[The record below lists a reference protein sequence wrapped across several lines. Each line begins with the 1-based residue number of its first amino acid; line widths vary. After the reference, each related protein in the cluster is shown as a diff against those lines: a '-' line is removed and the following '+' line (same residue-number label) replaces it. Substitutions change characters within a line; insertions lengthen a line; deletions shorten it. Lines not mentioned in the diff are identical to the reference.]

1 VLNAEEE
8 LVRLFDRAVWRLVDA
23 AIFVAV
29 VGMVLLICTQVGT
42 RFLGHSA
49 PWTEELSRFLFIWTT
64 FLGMATGFRYGTH
77 PSLGLFAEGLPWSVR
92 KYLCL
97 LTPLAA
103 LVFFSIVAWF
113 AFKLFRQQLRF
124 GEISPIL
131 QIGMWITTL
140 PLIISAVLAPLGA
153 ITHALGPL
161 VDPDQAAET
170 RR

>member
-1 VLNAEEE
+1 MK
-8 LVRLFDRAVWRLVDA
+8 RFDRAVWLSVDA

-29 VGMVLLICTQVGT
+29 VGMVLLICTQVAT
-42 RFLGHSA
+42 RFFGQSA

-92 KYLCL
+92 KYLRL

-103 LVFFSIVAWF
+103 LLFFSIVAWF
-113 AFKLFRQQLRF
+113 GFKLFQQQIRF

-131 QIGMWITTL
+131 QVGMWITTL
-140 PLIISAVLAPLGA
+140 PLIIGAVLAPIGA
-153 ITHALGPL
+153 ITHALLEPGEF
-161 VDPDQAAET
+161 DDAAEV

>member
-1 VLNAEEE
+1 MK
-8 LVRLFDRAVWRLVDA
+8 RFDRAVWLVVDA

-29 VGMVLLICTQVGT
+29 VGMVLLICIQVAT
-42 RFLGHSA
+42 RFIGQSA

-77 PSLGLFAEGLPWSVR
+77 PSLGLFAEGLPWSIR
-92 KYLCL
+92 KYIRL

-113 AFKLFRQQLRF
+113 GFKLFRQQLRF

-140 PLIISAVLAPLGA
+140 PLIIGAVLAPLGA
-153 ITHALGPL
+153 ITYALVAP
-161 VDPDQAAET
+161 VDLDQAAEA